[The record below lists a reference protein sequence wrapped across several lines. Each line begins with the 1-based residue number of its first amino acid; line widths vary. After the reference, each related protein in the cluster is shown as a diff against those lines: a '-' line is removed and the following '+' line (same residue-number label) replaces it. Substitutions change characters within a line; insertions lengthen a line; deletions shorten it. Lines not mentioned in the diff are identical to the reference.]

1 MIVGEG
7 VGWVRI
13 WFPKSDFFPL
23 SWVSKETIFQRVK
36 GDGVEG
42 QGEMGVGGSTVTTPS
57 RARPGRT
64 QRGGQPLFLLLED
77 TSPSITPI
85 RPLGHRARQS
95 VQKLTGKQREA
106 KTCLRRMLDQAVRA
120 WKVRTVH
127 LLSPGDGR
135 DQPEDRDFL
144 TLGMGGPI
152 TATYLQTPI
161 GDCTEH
167 KVGTVIKGLSGS
179 SVPDHRAIA
188 CPSTWAAPDTGSS
201 PWFRMLMGCI
211 STGSGQREGQH
222 QEQGQP

>member
-1 MIVGEG
+1 ML
-7 VGWVRI
+7 
-13 WFPKSDFFPL
+13 P
-23 SWVSKETIFQRVK
+23 
-36 GDGVEG
+36 
-42 QGEMGVGGSTVTTPS
+42 
-57 RARPGRT
+57 
-64 QRGGQPLFLLLED
+64 
-77 TSPSITPI
+77 ITPI
-85 RPLGHRARQS
+85 RPLGVTRARQT
-95 VQKLTGKQREA
+95 VQKLTGRRREA
-106 KTCLRRMLDQAVRA
+106 KEARAYAECWYQAIRA
-120 WKVRTVH
+120 WKVRTVQ
-127 LLSPGDGR
+127 LPSPGDGR
-135 DQPEDRDFL
+135 YQPDDLDFL